1 MNTAAKQGIFAFMAE
16 RFLCVI
22 STVDENAKP
31 EAAFVAYTASENLQ
45 IMIGTS
51 NKSRKYQNLLQ
62 NKSVAL
68 VIADQIGEVQYEGEV
83 EILTS
88 ADYEALLTAG
98 QFQKLAGYDKYRN
111 DPEQAYLKL
120 TPTWIRFIVHGP
132 PGEGKDQIT
141 EFTEFSQ

>member
-1 MNTAAKQGIFAFMAE
+1 MNTATKQDVVAFLRE

-22 STVDENAKP
+22 STVGENAKP
-31 EAAFVAYTASENLQ
+31 EAAFVAYTSNNDLGL
-45 IMIGTS
+45 MIGTS

-62 NKSVAL
+62 NKSVAV

-111 DPEQAYLKL
+111 DPEQVYLKL
-120 TPTWIRFIVHGP
+120 TPTWVRFIVHGP
-132 PGEGKDQIT
+132 PGESKDQIT
-141 EFTEFSQ
+141 EFTEF